1 MNSNAEE
8 KEFSYDISFSTN
20 VFLPPNIDSNL
31 AINFIKNIEKEIEIE
46 IEMVFI
52 IL

>member
-1 MNSNAEE
+1 MSKKKNLVMT
-8 KEFSYDISFSTN
+8 FTFSTN